1 MDAIRDVL
9 LPSGTVVAISTL
21 LAYLLWSGF
30 HRSYLSSFPGPL
42 LARLSDAWI
51 GLHTA
56 RGTVNRAV
64 YEAHK
69 AYGAS
74 SSALLVRCNCS
85 THPGPFVRIAPNHIS
100 ISHSSALQP
109 IYGHSVGILKSEFY
123 DIFTSFNGTKSV
135 FTTRSREEH
144 ARKRKILSHTFSQK
158 STLEFEPMMS
168 QHIGDLIR
176 QWDHMCAM
184 AAEGKG
190 GAIGETAWTSHEGR
204 AVVDTLDC
212 EF

>member
-1 MDAIRDVL
+1 MLVCLTRGLAGIQLGERSTELSMKPIKRMVRL
-9 LPSGTVVAISTL
+9 HQSSRTVQLP
-21 LAYLLWSGF
+21 
-30 HRSYLSSFPGPL
+30 
-42 LARLSDAWI
+42 
-51 GLHTA
+51 
-56 RGTVNRAV
+56 N
-64 YEAHK
+64 
-69 AYGAS
+69 
-74 SSALLVRCNCS
+74 AL
-85 THPGPFVRIAPNHIS
+85 PGPFVRIAPNHIS
-100 ISHSSALQP
+100 ISHSSALQL

-144 ARKRKILSHTFSQK
+144 ARKRKILSHTFSQN
-158 STLEFEPMMS
+158 STLEFEPMMG

-190 GAIGETAWTSHEGR
+190 GVIGETEWTSYEGC

-212 EF
+212 EFS